1 MVYVRYIIVN
11 TVHKSDHNDD
21 DKVAPNVCGYL
32 KLCYDIKRRF
42 VVVLDGPPGVKHG
55 TFQLVHE
62 EELGRKARCSIE
74 KISMCAINIVL
85 TSQEFVTVLIRVLQK
100 LLVVELLKKFLP
112 LTEVEGLLYNYSRIT
127 STKCPLFCMT
137 TFSASLTNLTVLLP
151 QSHDYSCYVS
161 RPIPTPPPL

>member
-11 TVHKSDHNDD
+11 TVHKSDHND

-55 TFQLVHE
+55 AFQLAHE

-74 KISMCAINIVL
+74 KIWMCAINIVL
-85 TSQEFVTVLIRVLQK
+85 TSQEFVTVLQK
-100 LLVVELLKKFLP
+100 LLVVELFKKFLP
-112 LTEVEGLLYNYSRIT
+112 LTEVEGLLYNCSRIT

-151 QSHDYSCYVS
+151 QSRDYSCYVS
-161 RPIPTPPPL
+161 TPILTPTPL